1 LGERAVATGDLH
13 PYTKKRG
20 NSVMKKWKKIT
31 IGIAAVL
38 LAVGIVTFS
47 IHQANKDVVT
57 VQTGKVA
64 KADVTSIVTASGEVR
79 PKTYTN
85 VLGEGFG
92 KITEIVVKEGDH
104 VKRGDILLRLES
116 IQPAADVAAQEAST
130 SSSDAAIRMT
140 EANYKSAQAT
150 QQQRQS
156 DLDKAKLDW
165 GRSQELY
172 KEQLIAKQEYDS
184 AHAAYDSAAAAFSAA
199 QAQLQQEKAALEQAH
214 SNLRQNQAQLTHQRD
229 VLRKTTYTAPID
241 GLVTYIAMRVGE
253 TVVPGIQSSAGSFLM
268 TISDMSVVTAEVRAD
283 ETDITN
289 LRNGQKVTVTID
301 ALPGKSYTGKVTEV
315 GDQAILRTSGL
326 ATTQTTSNTQEA
338 RDFKVVVTLDNPPD
352 DPRPGLSCT
361 AKIETAHKAGVVA
374 IPIQAIAIR
383 TRKELADAESR
394 GPEKA
399 GVTLAAAKPDASGD
413 PAKDEIQGVF
423 VIRNGHAQ
431 FVPVQTGI
439 SGITDIEVTNGLQ
452 AGDEIITGS
461 YKVLRTIR
469 PNSRVKVDN
478 SAPKQTDQSSS

>member
-1 LGERAVATGDLH
+1 
-13 PYTKKRG
+13 
-20 NSVMKKWKKIT
+20 MKKWKKIA
-31 IGIAAVL
+31 IGVGGGL
-38 LAVGIVTFS
+38 LAVGIVIFS

-64 KADVTSIVTASGEVR
+64 REDVTSIVTASGEVR

-116 IQPAADVAAQEAST
+116 IQPAADVAAQEASIG
-130 SSSDAAIRMT
+130 SSDAAIRMT
-140 EANYKSAQAT
+140 EANYQAAQAT
-150 QQQRQS
+150 EQQRQS
-156 DLDKAKLDW
+156 DLEKAKLDW

-172 KEQLIAKQEYDS
+172 KEKLIAKQEYDS
-184 AHAAYDSAAAAFSAA
+184 TKAAYDSAVAAFTASK
-199 QAQLQQEKAALEQAH
+199 AQLQQEKAALEQAH
-214 SNLRQNQAQLTHQRD
+214 SNLAQNRAVLTHQRD

-289 LRNGQKVTVTID
+289 LRDGQPATVTID
-301 ALPGKSYTGKVTEV
+301 ALPGKTYKGKVTEV

-352 DPRPGLSCT
+352 DLRPGLSCT
-361 AKIETAHKAGVVA
+361 AKIETAHKAAVVA

-383 TRKELADAESR
+383 TRKDLQEAQSKNQD
-394 GPEKA
+394 KA
-399 GVTLAAAKPDASGD
+399 SVTLAAAKPDASGD

-423 VIRNGHAQ
+423 VIRNAHAQ

-439 SGITDIEVTNGLQ
+439 SGITDIEITNGLQ
-452 AGDEIITGS
+452 PGDEIITGT

-469 PNSRVKVDN
+469 PNARVKVDN
-478 SAPKQTDQSSS
+478 SAPKQTDQAS